1 MDTPLGK
8 FLLNGKLNQDTL
20 SGEWSAD
27 TGMKGTWETKR
38 VTEDTTNN

>member
-27 TGMKGTWETKR
+27 TGMKGTWETKK